1 MSVGIVLVVVG
12 GILVLVEITS
22 LTFYLIAIALA
33 CFVAGAVSLQG
44 ATHATTFSVLGI
56 TTLLGLP
63 LAHWI
68 RLRLRNGEAERVSQD
83 DAGRMVTV
91 DRVGPDGL
99 RVQYRGS
106 IWSARLSEGE
116 AGALQ
121 PGDRLR
127 IERREANELILQP
140 PAGGHPS

>member
-1 MSVGIVLVVVG
+1 VSVGIVLLVVG
-12 GILVLVEITS
+12 GILIVVEITS

-33 CFVAGAVSLQG
+33 CFVAGSVSLQG
-44 ATHATTFSVLGI
+44 ASHATTVSVLGI
-56 TTLLGLP
+56 ATLLGLP

-68 RLRLRNGEAERVSQD
+68 RLRLRNQEADRVSQD
-83 DAGRMVTV
+83 DTGRMVTV

-99 RVQYRGS
+99 RVRYRGS
-106 IWSARLSEGE
+106 IWSAHLSEGE
-116 AGALQ
+116 TSALQ